1 MRAALLKPLIFASL
15 LSLAGAASADQEVRC
30 PTLDAMKRGVVLLNN
45 EGPAGVFI
53 RLGDD
58 MHTAELFLDEN
69 LVVRRDEI
77 YTHDRG
83 LFLSYE
89 RRSGVNWRYVPNKPI
104 AELFPLKTG
113 KRWDASMTVFEGK
126 RMVRED
132 VPISYEV
139 GLHSELHIGGCDYA
153 VTELTRMTEDR
164 TGMPVYTKFYYSSE
178 LNAILR
184 GARGSSAAPEK
195 VVMEFDELREVPRRM

>member
-1 MRAALLKPLIFASL
+1 MRDALLKPLILAGL
-15 LSLAGAASADQEVRC
+15 LSFAGVAYADQEVSC
-30 PTLDAMKRGVVLLNN
+30 PTLDTMKRGVVLLNK
-45 EGPAGVFI
+45 EKPAGVFI

-58 MHTAELFLDEN
+58 MHTTELFLDEN

-77 YTHDRG
+77 HTHDRG
-83 LFLSYE
+83 LFLSFE
-89 RRSGVNWRYVPNKPI
+89 RKRGVNRRYVPNKPI

-126 RMVRED
+126 QVVRED

-153 VTELTRMTEDR
+153 VTELTRTTVDR
-164 TGMPVYTKFYYSSE
+164 HGTPNYAKFYYSSE

-184 GARGSSAAPEK
+184 GQRGGSAATEK
-195 VVMEFDELREVPRRM
+195 VVMEFDELREIPRRM